1 MVLIN
6 LKSVKL
12 SEHFVQLV
20 KKSDI
25 LELVTEPSLA
35 LSVFRLNPS
44 VGTRTYSLTDLNNL
58 NRIFYDRISARH
70 DILLTQTV
78 LNGVACIRFAV
89 GVLRTEERHIDQ
101 AFRLLQE
108 EGYIAIEEWKT
119 KGRLGVIITPN

>member
-6 LKSVKL
+6 FKSVKL
-12 SEHFVQLV
+12 SDRFVQLV
-20 KKSDI
+20 KNSDI

-35 LSVFRLNPS
+35 LSVFRLNP
-44 VGTRTYSLTDLNNL
+44 GIGARTYSLADLNNL
-58 NRIFYDRISARH
+58 NRVFYDRISARH

-89 GVLRTEERHIDQ
+89 GVLRTEERHIDR

-108 EGYIAIEEWKT
+108 EGHIAIEEWKT
-119 KGRLGVIITPN
+119 MGGSEVIAPN

>member
-6 LKSVKL
+6 FKSVKL
-12 SEHFVQLV
+12 SDRFVQLV
-20 KKSDI
+20 KNSDI

-44 VGTRTYSLTDLNNL
+44 IGARTYSLADLNNL
-58 NRIFYDRISARH
+58 NRVFYDRISARH

-89 GVLRTEERHIDQ
+89 GVLRTEERHIDR

-108 EGYIAIEEWKT
+108 EGHIAIEEWKT
-119 KGRLGVIITPN
+119 MGGSEVIAPN